1 MKEIIRTKK
10 GREFVNEVREKKKT
24 TYEEINKCFSKDYTE
39 EQINEFVKIF
49 LEEGIEVL
57 SETETKAKSK
67 TKTKTKA
74 KTKTKSKAK
83 AKEETEAELDK
94 EKDLNE
100 KEKVKIEEI
109 EEKELDEDRELD
121 EEKDLDDEEKD
132 LDDEEIEEKELD
144 EEFIEE
150 ESEDSLEDEDEEK
163 EEDDIDTETFI
174 GFEDEFNPDYI
185 EDISEEELSNEKLL
199 NLGNSAKV
207 DEPIKMYLR
216 EIGQVPLL
224 THDEEIEYAKRAYEG
239 DEEASQKLI
248 ESNLRLVVSIAKKH
262 TNRGL
267 KLLDLIQ
274 EGNIGLMKAVEK
286 FEYTKGYKFSTYA
299 TWWIRQAITRAIA
312 DQGRTIRI
320 PVHMI
325 ETINKIKKESRI
337 YLQETG
343 KDASPEILAERLGME
358 VEKIKAIQEMNQEP
372 ISLETPVGSEEDSEL
387 GDFVEDQK
395 TTSPYEAT
403 NRAILREELDGV
415 LKTLSP
421 REEKVLRYRYGL
433 DDSSP
438 KTLEEVGKIFNVTRE
453 RIRQIEVKALRKL
466 RHPSRKKKLEDFK
479 VD

>member
-39 EQINEFVKIF
+39 EQINELVKIF

-57 SETETKAKSK
+57 SETETKAKG
-67 TKTKTKA
+67 KTKTKA

-83 AKEETEAELDK
+83 VKEETKAELDK

-109 EEKELDEDRELD
+109 EEKELDE
-121 EEKDLDDEEKD
+121 EKDLEDEKELDDEEKD
-132 LDDEEIEEKELD
+132 EDEEIEEKELD
-144 EEFIEE
+144 EEYIEE
-150 ESEDSLEDEDEEK
+150 ENEDSLEDEEDEK
-163 EEDDIDTETFI
+163 DDDDVDTDTFI